1 MKAFHSLRASEPQSR
16 SAEHGGVG
24 PIEFRRVL
32 DKADFN
38 APVDFVDY
46 TVIPPGSTIGLHRHE
61 ANEELY
67 FIVAGSPLMR
77 VNGEEARLQPGGFA
91 IVHDGGS
98 HELIN
103 DSLGNVEILV
113 IQVKVWP
120 NGATT
125 S

>member
-1 MKAFHSLRASEPQSR
+1 MKAFHSVRDSAPQSR
-16 SAEHGGVG
+16 STEHGGVG
-24 PIEFRRVL
+24 PIVFRRIF
-32 DKADFN
+32 DQGDFN

-46 TVIPPGSTIGLHRHE
+46 TVIPPGSTIGVHGHV
-61 ANEELY
+61 ANDEMY
-67 FIVAGSPLMR
+67 FIVRGSPLVR
-77 VNGEEARLQPGGFA
+77 VNGEEARLEPGGFA
-91 IVHDGGS
+91 IVHDGGR

-120 NGATT
+120 SAATT